1 MFDGALVG
9 GLSVEWVRLGRP
21 VGRPRLA
28 PDPAREPADRE
39 GQWSGAVRGDGQ
51 LHRGRGGPVC
61 RNSVTSMSFTVGGV
75 SVPLPSPVVPLA
87 LLSPVVPLALLS
99 PVSGP
104 TRVVASARAD
114 PLGEAAGASWT
125 P

>member
-1 MFDGALVG
+1 
-9 GLSVEWVRLGRP
+9 
-21 VGRPRLA
+21 
-28 PDPAREPADRE
+28 
-39 GQWSGAVRGDGQ
+39 
-51 LHRGRGGPVC
+51 
-61 RNSVTSMSFTVGGV
+61 MSFTVGGV
-75 SVPLPSPVVPLA
+75 SVPLPSPVVPLALLSPVVPLA